1 MEGVQRRLTAI
12 VCADVAG
19 YSRLVGIDE
28 GGTLLAMKTHY
39 EELVRSTVTA
49 CVCRVVKTTGDVVL
63 MEFPSVVDAVQCAVQ
78 LQEGLARRGAD
89 SPPDRR
95 IELRIGI
102 HVGEVV
108 VDYDDIFG
116 ENVNIAAR
124 LQSAAEP
131 GGICI
136 T

>member
-1 MEGVQRRLTAI
+1 MEGVTRRLTAI

-28 GGTLLAMKTHY
+28 GATLFAMKSHY
-39 EELVRSTVTA
+39 EELVKPTVA
-49 CVCRVVKTTGDVVL
+49 ARRGRVVKTSGDGVL
-63 MEFPSVVDAVQCAVQ
+63 MEFASVVDAMQCAVD

-89 SPPDRR
+89 TPPDRR

-108 VDYDDIFG
+108 
-116 ENVNIAAR
+116 
-124 LQSAAEP
+124 
-131 GGICI
+131 
-136 T
+136 